1 LKTLPGRA
9 QVCETAAV
17 NQPLPPV
24 SCYIRTKNEARR
36 IGDVVRA
43 AKLAAREVI
52 VVDSGSTDG
61 TQDIA
66 RDAGAIVH
74 HIEWRGNGGQKR
86 AAEDLCTYDW
96 LLDLDADEVI
106 QPEMAE
112 GIRSLF
118 SGGKE
123 PPHPVYGLIQV
134 HAVPYLEPWWST
146 DNIVKN
152 KFYDRRQVRIPDH
165 PAWDQLEVSKKT
177 TPRLPGSML
186 HYMFSDIGDLVK
198 KQERNMT
205 RRAAGV
211 ALKSK
216 PLLALRIF
224 FGFPVYFLK
233 RYLFKALFLKGVYGF
248 AFSFTIAYGRWLK
261 DVKLYERHLKA
272 EYEAATTTTE

>member
-1 LKTLPGRA
+1 MNDAR
-9 QVCETAAV
+9 
-17 NQPLPPV
+17 PPV

-61 TQDIA
+61 TPDIA
-66 RDAGAIVH
+66 KEAGAVVH
-74 HIEWRGNGGQKR
+74 HVEWRGNGGQKR
-86 AAEDLCTYDW
+86 AAEDLCSYDW

-106 QPEMAE
+106 QPELAQGIADLFKDGAE
-112 GIRSLF
+112 PKHS
-118 SGGKE
+118 
-123 PPHPVYGLIQV
+123 VYGLIQV
-134 HAVPYLEPWWST
+134 HAVPYLEPWWNT

-165 PAWDQLEVSKKT
+165 PAWDQLEVSKRT
-177 TPRLPGSML
+177 TPRIPGVML

-198 KQERNMT
+198 KQERNMS

-211 ALKSK
+211 KQKSK
-216 PLLALRIF
+216 TSLALRIF

-233 RYLFKALFLKGVYGF
+233 RYLLKGLFLKGVYGF

-261 DVKLYERHLKA
+261 DVKLYERHLEA
-272 EYEAATTTTE
+272 EHNARLALTEQEQRHA

>member
-1 LKTLPGRA
+1 MSD
-9 QVCETAAV
+9 
-17 NQPLPPV
+17 LPPV

-43 AKLAAREVI
+43 ARLAAREVI

-66 RDAGAIVH
+66 REAGAVVH
-74 HIEWRGNGGQKR
+74 EVDWLGNGGQKR
-86 AAEDLCTYDW
+86 AAEDLCTHDW

-106 QPEMAE
+106 QPELAE
-112 GIRSLF
+112 SIKALF
-118 SGGKE
+118 ADGRE
-123 PPHPVYGLIQV
+123 PDHTVYGLFQV
-134 HAVPYLEPWWST
+134 HAVPYLEPWWNV

-152 KFYDRRQVRIPDH
+152 KFYDRRKIRIPDH
-165 PAWDQLEVSKKT
+165 PAWDQLEASKRT
-177 TPRLPGSML
+177 SPRLDGVML

-211 ALKSK
+211 ALKPK
-216 PLLALRIF
+216 GVLAARIVLA
-224 FGFPVYFLK
+224 FPIYFLK
-233 RYLFKALFLKGVYGF
+233 RYLLKGLWRKGVYGF

-272 EYEAATTTTE
+272 EAEAAGQGEPTHA

>member
-1 LKTLPGRA
+1 MTHA
-9 QVCETAAV
+9 
-17 NQPLPPV
+17 LPPV

-43 AKLAAREVI
+43 AMLVASEVI

-61 TQDIA
+61 TQAIA
-66 RDAGAIVH
+66 REAGAIVH
-74 HIEWRGNGGQKR
+74 HVDWRGNGGQKR
-86 AAEDLCTYDW
+86 AAEDLCSHDW

-106 QPEMAE
+106 QPELAQ
-112 GIRSLF
+112 GIRDLF
-118 SGGKE
+118 KDGAE
-123 PPHPVYGLIQV
+123 PEHAVYGLIQI
-134 HAVPYLEPWWST
+134 HAVPYLEPWWNV

-165 PAWDQLEVSKKT
+165 PAWDQLDVSKRN
-177 TPRLPGSML
+177 TPRLPGAML

-211 ALKSK
+211 AQK
-216 PLLALRIF
+216 PKPILALRIF
-224 FGFPVYFLK
+224 FGFPIYFLK

-248 AFSFTIAYGRWLK
+248 AFAFTIAYGRWLK
-261 DVKLYERHLKA
+261 DVKLYERHLNA
-272 EYEAATTTTE
+272 EFDARRPITEQEDSHA